1 MKKTII
7 LLVLLFLP
15 LLGQSQGFKNILKP
29 TTVSD
34 LKVNDRGL
42 NSAWFLKLDATL
54 IGTATRLSFDEFDKF
69 DGLQTEYLSRAG
81 FAVSFAHFVEKNG
94 EAINNY
100 SINGL
105 VLTATSGYANMALAV
120 TVSAFNF
127 DVGFGYD
134 IIKDNSFKENIFFV
148 TAIHII
154 FN

>member
-1 MKKTII
+1 MKKLIFLI
-7 LLVLLFLP
+7 LLFSP
-15 LLGQSQGFKNILKP
+15 LLGHSQGFRDILRP
-29 TTVSD
+29 VTVSD
-34 LKVNDRGL
+34 LKTNTKGL

-54 IGTATRLSFDEFDKF
+54 TGTATRLSFDEFDKF
-69 DGLQTEYLSRAG
+69 KGFQTDFLSRAG

-94 EAINNY
+94 AAVNNY

-127 DVGFGYD
+127 DVGLGYD
-134 IIKDNSFKENIFFV
+134 IIKDSSFKENIFFV
-148 TAIHII
+148 TALHII

>member
-1 MKKTII
+1 MKKLIF
-7 LLVLLFLP
+7 LLLLFLP
-15 LLGQSQGFKNILKP
+15 LAASSQGLHKLLNP
-29 TTVSD
+29 VTVSD
-34 LKVNDRGL
+34 LKTNVKGL

-54 IGTATRLSFDEFDKF
+54 TGTATRLNFDEFDKF
-69 DGLQTEYLSRAG
+69 TGIQTDFLSRAG

-100 SINGL
+100 SINGM

-134 IIKDNSFKENIFFV
+134 IIKDSSFKENIFFV
-148 TAIHII
+148 TALHVI

>member
-1 MKKTII
+1 MKRLIFLI
-7 LLVLLFLP
+7 LLVLP
-15 LLGQSQGFKNILKP
+15 LAGHAQGFKDILNP
-29 TTVSD
+29 VTVSD
-34 LKVNDRGL
+34 LKVNVKGL

-54 IGTATRLSFDEFDKF
+54 TGTATRLSFDELDKF
-69 DGLQTEYLSRAG
+69 DGFQTDFLSRAG
-81 FAVSFAHFVEKNG
+81 FAFSFAHFIEKNG

-127 DVGFGYD
+127 DVGLGYD
-134 IIKDNSFKENIFFV
+134 IIKDNSFKENLFFI
-148 TAIHII
+148 TALHIM